1 MTLSDQVL
9 KSIITR
15 LLHGEDY
22 RIEVLA
28 LLNAQFLDYVIDFFK
43 RVVDAK
49 FNNEKI
55 TLDWY
60 KKVFLSPDLQPA
72 DIAIHAGLNKKT
84 ISNMHNSARREIV
97 LDASINHY
105 DKLRELVDTL
115 VDHDN
120 ELDIKLALKL
130 RDIIIELDINESL
143 IVINSLAVK
152 RSALRGG
159 LWSTAGKRVEKPLMR
174 TLCELYS
181 VPAMYYRQPDKKAY
195 REVDFYLVGQNKE
208 EYKCEVKLMG
218 KGNPESAD
226 MVIARGSHVFVADKL
241 SDLNKDQ
248 LDGLGVYWVELRQN
262 EGYKRFHLVLKGLD
276 IPHVIPKEDLSTAL
290 PRILDEL
297 LFVSESLEG

>member
-9 KSIITR
+9 KNIITR
-15 LLHGEDY
+15 LLNGEDY
-22 RIEVLA
+22 RIEVLN

-43 RVVDAK
+43 KVVDAK
-49 FNNEKI
+49 FENEKI

-60 KKVFLSPDLQPA
+60 KKVFLSPDLRPE
-72 DIAIHAGLNKKT
+72 DVAIHAGLNKKT

-97 LDASINHY
+97 LDAAINHY
-105 DKLRELVDTL
+105 DTLRKLVDTL
-115 VDHDN
+115 AEHDD
-120 ELDIKLALKL
+120 EFDVTLSIKFRDVSVKL
-130 RDIIIELDINESL
+130 SINECL

-174 TLCELYS
+174 ALCELYS
-181 VPAMYYRQPDKKAY
+181 VPDEHYRQPDKKAY
-195 REVDFYLVGQNKE
+195 REVDFYLVGQNGE

-226 MVIARGSHVFVADKL
+226 MVIARGSHIFVADKL

-248 LDGLGVYWVELRQN
+248 LDGLGVHWVELRQN
-262 EGYKRFHLVLKGLD
+262 EGYKRFQLVLEQLN
-276 IPHVIPKEDLSTAL
+276 IPHTVPKEDLSTAL
-290 PRILDEL
+290 PRILDKVL
-297 LFVSESLEG
+297 

>member
-9 KSIITR
+9 KNIITR
-15 LLHGEDY
+15 LLNGEDY
-22 RIEVLA
+22 RIEVLN

-43 RVVDAK
+43 KVVDAK
-49 FNNEKI
+49 FENEKI

-60 KKVFLSPDLQPA
+60 KKVFLSPDLRPK
-72 DIAIHAGLNKKT
+72 DVAIHAGLNKKT

-97 LDASINHY
+97 LDAAINHY
-105 DKLRELVDTL
+105 DTLRKLVDTL
-115 VDHDN
+115 VEHDD
-120 ELDIKLALKL
+120 EFDVTLSIKFRDVSVKL
-130 RDIIIELDINESL
+130 SINECL

-174 TLCELYS
+174 TLCELYT
-181 VPAMYYRQPDKKAY
+181 VPATHYRQPDKKAY
-195 REVDFYLVGQNKE
+195 REVDFYLVGQDKE

-248 LDGLGVYWVELRQN
+248 LDGLDVHWVELRQN
-262 EGYKRFHLVLKGLD
+262 EGYKRFQLVLEQLN
-276 IPHVIPKEDLSTAL
+276 IPHTVPKEDLSIAL
-290 PRILDEL
+290 PRILDNVL
-297 LFVSESLEG
+297 

>member
-9 KSIITR
+9 KNIITK

-22 RIEVLA
+22 RIEVLN

-43 RVVDAK
+43 KVVDAK
-49 FNNEKI
+49 FKNEKI

-60 KKVFLSPDLQPA
+60 KEVFLSPDLRPA

-84 ISNMHNSARREIV
+84 IANMHNSARREIV
-97 LDASINHY
+97 LDAAINHY
-105 DKLRELVDTL
+105 DTLRELIDTL
-115 VDHDN
+115 VKYDD
-120 ELDIKLALKL
+120 EFDVTLSIKFREISMNLT
-130 RDIIIELDINESL
+130 INECL

-159 LWSTAGKRVEKPLMR
+159 LWSMAGKRVEKPLVR

-181 VPAMYYRQPDKKAY
+181 VPPEHYRQPDTKAY
-195 REVDFYLVGQNKE
+195 REVDFYLVGQNE
-208 EYKCEVKLMG
+208 ALYKCEVKLMG

-226 MVIARGSHVFVADKL
+226 MVIARGSHLFVADKL

-248 LDGLGVYWVELRQN
+248 LDGLGVHWVELRQY
-262 EGYKRFHLVLKGLD
+262 EGYKRFQLVLEELD
-276 IPHVIPKEDLSTAL
+276 IPHTVPDEDLSTVL
-290 PRILDEL
+290 PEILDTVL
-297 LFVSESLEG
+297 